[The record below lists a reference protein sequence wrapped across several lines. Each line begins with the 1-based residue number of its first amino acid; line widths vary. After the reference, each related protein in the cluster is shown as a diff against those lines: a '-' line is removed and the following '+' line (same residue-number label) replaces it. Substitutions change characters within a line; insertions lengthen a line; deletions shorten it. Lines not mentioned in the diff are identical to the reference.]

1 MSVTLFIVF
10 AYLLITLLLGFAAWR
25 VSNENPD
32 DYFLADRGVGPLVL
46 FFTLIATN
54 FSAFFFLGFSGAGY
68 RIGYSYYT
76 MMGFGTA
83 IVALAFYFI
92 GQKVWQFG
100 KQQGYITPPE
110 MIGDRLN
117 SRPLKVVYLMVMVI
131 FTLPYLALQPIGA
144 GHLLAQLTG
153 GSLPYFQGA
162 VLLSVFIVLYVF
174 VGGMR
179 SIAWTD
185 VLQGVLMF
193 GLMFLAVYLI
203 SKPLG
208 GLTAA
213 NQAVYDIKPEL
224 FSADGGGYFT
234 PAKFFSFMVLWILAV
249 PMFPQMFMR
258 FFMADSPRSLRV
270 SACLYPLVTATLF
283 LCPIIIGV
291 LGHLEFPDLTGKETD
306 TILPKMLEAF
316 APEWLAA
323 LVMVGALAAFMST
336 MDSQLLALSSM
347 ITRDMYL
354 EFVDKE
360 VSIEKQV
367 LIGRILI
374 VILAALGLAIAYS
387 PPATIAAIATQ
398 AFSGLAILFPTTV
411 ACIYWKRTTAFSCIV
426 SIVVSELL
434 LILLYFEILPSSWLM
449 GFLPVVPLTL
459 ISSLLIIALSLF
471 SSDNSKIG

>member
-1 MSVTLFIVF
+1 MSVTLIIVV
-10 AYLLITLLLGFAAWR
+10 AYLLVTLFLGVAAWR
-25 VSNENPD
+25 VSSENPE
-32 DYFLADRGVGPLVL
+32 DYFLADRGVGSFVL

-68 RIGYSYYT
+68 RIGYSYYA

-83 IVALAFYFI
+83 LVSLSFYFI
-92 GQKVWQFG
+92 GHKVWLFG
-100 KQQGYITPPE
+100 KQNGYITPPE

-117 SRPLKVVYLMVMVI
+117 SRPLKVVYLTVMVL

-144 GHLLAQLTG
+144 GHLLSQLTG
-153 GSLPYFQGA
+153 GSLPYFGGA
-162 VLLSVFIVLYVF
+162 IVLSVFIVLYVF

-185 VLQGVLMF
+185 VLQGILMF
-193 GLMFLAVYLI
+193 ALMFLAVYLI
-203 SKPLG
+203 SQPFG
-208 GLTAA
+208 GITEANVAA
-213 NQAVYDIKPEL
+213 YHQKPEL

-234 PAKFFSFMVLWILAV
+234 PASFFSFMLLWALAV

-258 FFMADSPRSLRV
+258 FFMADNPRSLRI
-270 SACLYPLVTATLF
+270 SASLYPLVTTTLF
-283 LCPIIIGV
+283 ICPIVIGV
-291 LGHLEFPDLTGKETD
+291 LGHLEFPDLAGREAD
-306 TILPKMLEAF
+306 TILPKMLAAF

-347 ITRDMYL
+347 ITRDIYV
-354 EFVDKE
+354 EFIDSE

-367 LIGRILI
+367 KIGRILI
-374 VILAALGLAIAYS
+374 VILAGFGLAIAYS

-398 AFSGLAILFPTTV
+398 AFSGLAILFPTTF
-411 ACIYWKRTTAFSCIV
+411 ACIYWKRTTALSCIV
-426 SIVVSELL
+426 SIIIAELL
-434 LILLYFEILPSSWLM
+434 LLLIYFGSIPTNWLF

-459 ISSLLIIALSLF
+459 IASLLIVIVSLLLP
-471 SSDNSKIG
+471 DNSKAN